1 VEPKEGQDVEDLCRE
16 ILMVRI
22 SEFHESDDD
31 SMECL
36 NLDDYNSDDYDEYL
50 SNNMETT
57 PTAITE
63 VKATIK
69 KDPPL
74 APPAITVTVQ
84 LESKPVAKDL
94 YERRRIRNKK
104 WEFSRQRV
112 ADCRKG

>member
-1 VEPKEGQDVEDLCRE
+1 MG
-16 ILMVRI
+16 RI

-31 SMECL
+31 SMERL
-36 NLDDYNSDDYDEYL
+36 NLDDYNSDDYDKYL

-94 YERRRIRNKK
+94 YERHSVLNQKRAFRR
-104 WEFSRQRV
+104 
-112 ADCRKG
+112 